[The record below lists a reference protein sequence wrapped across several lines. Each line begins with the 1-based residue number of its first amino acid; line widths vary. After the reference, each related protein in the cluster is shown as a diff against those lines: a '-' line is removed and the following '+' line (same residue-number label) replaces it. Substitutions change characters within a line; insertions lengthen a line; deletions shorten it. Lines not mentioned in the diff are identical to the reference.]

1 MWKRCQGF
9 GLKGLGNITPEL
21 KSEPLTARAGY
32 DGMIVIRR
40 IKKTKID
47 LNANRARTNTNT
59 NLGRLEHEVPSS
71 ESRFERAPA
80 AGCRARESQGM
91 NLPLLSLAVAYAI
104 RLTLVTRTLVDAG
117 GIECRKPLANTAP
130 ETSRFNDY
138 PGTAFIGA
146 STRKPV
152 KEHPGIVALQ

>member
-21 KSEPLTARAGY
+21 KSEPLTARGGY

-71 ESRFERAPA
+71 ESRFERAP
-80 AGCRARESQGM
+80 ESQGM